1 HSVHPPYLNG
11 PTGCVYFE
19 YDVDLPADKS
29 LTLRA
34 KVGKGDGSDP
44 GNGIVYRIAARRQG
58 EPKDKE
64 MVVKDLYYMS
74 SGWAPI
80 EAGLDFLAG
89 EKVTLSFIADAH
101 KDSTG
106 DWACWADI
114 RLETTRSHLER
125 SLTRVAASF

>member
-1 HSVHPPYLNG
+1 MTNIWFPL
-11 PTGCVYFE
+11 E
-19 YDVDLPADKS
+19 ADLG
-29 LTLRA
+29 RF
-34 KVGKGDGSDP
+34 V
-44 GNGIVYRIAARRQG
+44 
-58 EPKDKE
+58 
-64 MVVKDLYYMS
+64 
-74 SGWAPI
+74 
-80 EAGLDFLAG
+80 G

>member
-1 HSVHPPYLNG
+1 
-11 PTGCVYFE
+11 
-19 YDVDLPADKS
+19 
-29 LTLRA
+29 
-34 KVGKGDGSDP
+34 
-44 GNGIVYRIAARRQG
+44 RQG
-58 EPKDKE
+58 EPKDKD
-64 MVVKDLYYMS
+64 MTVKDVYYMS

-80 EAGLDFLAG
+80 EAGLGLFVG

-114 RLETTRSHLER
+114 RLETSFSHLAR